1 MQSHGRMSLWTKL
14 IGALTVF
21 LVVSNAV
28 VSAGVDVMN
37 LPPSH
42 IDLCPNAYLLEFS
55 SEPGGFLAAQEAR
68 AIKAKIRG
76 MKSVRIRQ
84 EFGVLLNAISVQVE
98 DQDELRE
105 IMTLHE
111 IVRVSPLT
119 VVSPPDRVQPT
130 QNALVTSALNMTGVT
145 RVHSELKLK
154 GKGIK
159 VGVIDTG
166 IDFTH
171 PALGGCFGANC
182 RVAYGYDF
190 VGDDYN
196 GKNTPKPSEIP
207 MDCAGHGSHV
217 AGIIGASSD
226 IIVGVAPEGAYRVLG
241 CEGSTN
247 DDLILAALERAVS
260 EKMDVINLSIGE
272 SNGWPY
278 NPLSRAVSKA
288 KAMGVIITV
297 SQGND
302 DKLGLSNIPGLN
314 STLPLVA
321 ALNGTQFG
329 LGCESFQ
336 VDLTGK
342 VVVVMRGSCNFS
354 VKAQHALDKGAVGI
368 LFANN
373 VPDVFSASIG
383 PLIFPYAGISQADG
397 QRLFDSL
404 KANTKTQ
411 DGRMSTE
418 VMSFFNVTPIPFVNE
433 AGGSTSQFS
442 SYGLDNELH
451 IKPDIGAPGENIY
464 STWPVRNGS
473 YATLSGTSMASPHVA
488 GALALALQH
497 FRGITGR
504 STPPTWPQVQRIY
517 ETFKNTA
524 EPSHVFKNHT
534 PFDLF
539 ADTAELTQGGK
550 ESGPVKPA
558 AMSGSEAI
566 TSVAKQGS
574 GMINIYRALTSL
586 GYGLRSTKA
595 EGALGAGEG
604 NDGAFPP
611 IRSTFVSPAS
621 LELNDTEFAS
631 GQHQMLTIH
640 NYGPETVQY
649 ELSHLPAESL
659 HELSIEAKQVKLK
672 SSNNYTAPSPD
683 EKKYNVQFVDAEA
696 KVVFS
701 SSFLTVPAG
710 GQRRVSLR
718 ILPPQGIPAD
728 QHWIYSGYIAV
739 RAVSASMSTAQERVS
754 TSELIHVPYAGVRGA
769 MKTLPIF
776 LRPTATE
783 LRANNRTSLC
793 QVLGSGIANATD
805 FVYSFEGE
813 NLPILSFCVM
823 NPTRF
828 LLLDLISA
836 GKRDDLDINRSLAGK
851 GEEAQSLEADYE
863 VYGRIASN
871 DFVPRSEITSI
882 VSAIQWDGTLDLKE
896 GHDSNNTYPVK
907 DREMVHHEPGRDL
920 IYGMRA
926 KTANDRQNE
935 VSDTGNRLT
944 QLIQRDDTEAGSLTN
959 ESRNDGRGKHRSRK
973 DLKGKSAEDRS
984 TVPEGKNSRNLHLLK
999 LAHGQNRTN
1008 IPVPDGRYRLRLRA
1022 LRILGDIDNSDD
1034 YDVWITRNFAIQR
1047 TGAKV
1052 PAFVMV
1058 DPATPK

>member
-1 MQSHGRMSLWTKL
+1 M
-14 IGALTVF
+14 LTF
-21 LVVSNAV
+21 VVAPH
-28 VSAGVDVMN
+28 A
-37 LPPSH
+37 H
-42 IDLCPNAYLLEFS
+42 
-55 SEPGGFLAAQEAR
+55 
-68 AIKAKIRG
+68 
-76 MKSVRIRQ
+76 
-84 EFGVLLNAISVQVE
+84 
-98 DQDELRE
+98 LR
-105 IMTLHE
+105 
-111 IVRVSPLT
+111 
-119 VVSPPDRVQPT
+119 
-130 QNALVTSALNMTGVT
+130 LNMTGVT

-302 DKLGLSNIPGLN
+302 DKLGLFSANYVGEGPSVMAVASIINTRLLLPYFTTSLEPDYRYRMSNIPGLN

-504 STPPTWPQVQRIY
+504 STPPTWPQ
-517 ETFKNTA
+517 
-524 EPSHVFKNHT
+524 
-534 PFDLF
+534 
-539 ADTAELTQGGK
+539 
-550 ESGPVKPA
+550 SGPVKPA

-574 GMINIYRALTSL
+574 GMINIYRALT
-586 GYGLRSTKA
+586 T
-595 EGALGAGEG
+595 
-604 NDGAFPP
+604 FPP

-640 NYGPETVQY
+640 NYGSETVQY

-659 HELSIEAKQVKLK
+659 HELSIETKQ
-672 SSNNYTAPSPD
+672 
-683 EKKYNVQFVDAEA
+683 YNVQFVDAEA

-776 LRPTATE
+776 LR
-783 LRANNRTSLC
+783 
-793 QVLGSGIANATD
+793 
-805 FVYSFEGE
+805 
-813 NLPILSFCVM
+813 
-823 NPTRF
+823 
-828 LLLDLISA
+828 
-836 GKRDDLDINRSLAGK
+836 
-851 GEEAQSLEADYE
+851 
-863 VYGRIASN
+863 
-871 DFVPRSEITSI
+871 
-882 VSAIQWDGTLDLKE
+882 
-896 GHDSNNTYPVK
+896 
-907 DREMVHHEPGRDL
+907 
-920 IYGMRA
+920 
-926 KTANDRQNE
+926 
-935 VSDTGNRLT
+935 
-944 QLIQRDDTEAGSLTN
+944 
-959 ESRNDGRGKHRSRK
+959 
-973 DLKGKSAEDRS
+973 
-984 TVPEGKNSRNLHLLK
+984 
-999 LAHGQNRTN
+999 
-1008 IPVPDGRYRLRLRA
+1008 
-1022 LRILGDIDNSDD
+1022 
-1034 YDVWITRNFAIQR
+1034 
-1047 TGAKV
+1047 
-1052 PAFVMV
+1052 
-1058 DPATPK
+1058 